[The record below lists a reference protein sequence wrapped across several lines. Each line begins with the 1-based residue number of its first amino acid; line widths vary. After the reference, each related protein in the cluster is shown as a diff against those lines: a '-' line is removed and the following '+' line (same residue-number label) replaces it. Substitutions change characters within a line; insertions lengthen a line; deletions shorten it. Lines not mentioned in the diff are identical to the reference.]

1 LLPRIGTKLSVRS
14 GGAEEPGMQ
23 PCAGTTA
30 LLDNRFALASL
41 LKLGSLKRIVGG
53 GLLLLLSGR
62 LSDSLGTAAEGL
74 RGFCLMAAA
83 AAAGGG
89 GRGYAFGGKMGGQFS
104 VFRVEKR
111 KQMDEGGCL

>member
-1 LLPRIGTKLSVRS
+1 
-14 GGAEEPGMQ
+14 MQ

-89 GRGYAFGGKMGGQFS
+89 GGGGRGYAFGGKMGGQFS